1 MQDPVGRS
9 CHFFS
14 TGLDF
19 LQVVKE
25 TIGRGPDCGIV
36 VLMCF
41 LETTKDAVQRCGFLV
56 GRLSVNE
63 VLLQLRATIRLIGEG
78 GERIAWELRDVP
90 NA

>member
-1 MQDPVGRS
+1 M
-9 CHFFS
+9 
-14 TGLDF
+14 
-19 LQVVKE
+19 VKE

-63 VLLQLRATIRLIGEG
+63 VLLQLKSHDSPDRRGRRKDSVGA
-78 GERIAWELRDVP
+78 ERCSKCLGY
-90 NA
+90 